1 MCESR
6 VYRRAGSVEI
16 FLRKYQLSISARIRF
31 NVNFKGH
38 QKGDSGYKIYYPDGY
53 ISWCPKEVFE
63 KQYLKLESEE
73 EVKDNDVRNYI
84 YRSGIEKDVDFSYIK
99 FLLKDILK
107 WAKEGL
113 KR

>member
-1 MCESR
+1 MVDCFSPDIKKDFYVSVKAIHAVECE
-6 VYRRAGSVEI
+6 AW
-16 FLRKYQLSISARIRF
+16 KD
-31 NVNFKGH
+31 FKGH

-63 KQYLKLESEE
+63 KQYLKLESEK

>member
-1 MCESR
+1 MGVSGYSYNDKKDFYVSVKAIYAVECE
-6 VYRRAGSVEI
+6 AWKD
-16 FLRKYQLSISARIRF
+16 FT
-31 NVNFKGH
+31 GH